1 MESTTAARAP
11 RRTSPGR
18 PRDERIDVAMLQ
30 ATLELLEEV
39 GYAEL
44 TMSAVAGRAGSTT
57 PALYRRFP
65 SKAELVY
72 RAAFATPTDDQ
83 LPWAEETLW
92 RTSPVDA
99 VRSLV
104 ESSIA
109 FFGRGAIRAA
119 VAGLL
124 AEMPGR
130 PGLSRNLLGLLQE
143 PSYVRL
149 QRCLDLAAGDGT
161 VAPGTTATDLL
172 DLISGTVFMAL
183 ANERDL
189 DQAWVDRTV
198 AMVANGITVAAATGE
213 GAR

>member
-1 MESTTAARAP
+1 
-11 RRTSPGR
+11 
-18 PRDERIDVAMLQ
+18 MLQ

-44 TMSAVAGRAGSTT
+44 TMSAVAARAGSTT

-72 RAAFATPTDDQ
+72 RAAFATPSQDQ
-83 LPWAEETLW
+83 LPWAEEALW
-92 RTSPVDA
+92 RTSPENA

-104 ESSIA
+104 QSSIA
-109 FFGRGAIRAA
+109 FFGRPAIRAA

-130 PGLSRNLLGLLQE
+130 PGLSRNLLGQLQQ

-149 QRCLDLAAGDGT
+149 QRCLDTAAADGT

-172 DLISGTVFMAL
+172 DLISGAVFMAL
-183 ANERDL
+183 SNEREL
-189 DQAWVDRTV
+189 DQAWIDRTV
-198 AMVANGITVAAATGE
+198 AMVATGITVASTADGP
-213 GAR
+213 R

>member
-1 MESTTAARAP
+1 
-11 RRTSPGR
+11 
-18 PRDERIDVAMLQ
+18 MLR
-30 ATLELLEEV
+30 ATLELLGEV

-44 TMSAVAGRAGSTT
+44 TMSAVAERAGSTT

-65 SKAELVY
+65 SKPELVY
-72 RAAFATPTDDQ
+72 RAAFATPSEDQ

-92 RTSPVDA
+92 RTSPVAA

-109 FFGRGAIRAA
+109 FFGRPAIRAA

-130 PGLSRNLLGLLQE
+130 PGLSRNLLGQLQE
-143 PSYVRL
+143 PSYDRL
-149 QRCLDLAAGDGT
+149 QRCLDRAAAAGTVRPGT
-161 VAPGTTATDLL
+161 VATDVL
-172 DLISGTVFMAL
+172 DLVSGTVFMAL
-183 ANERDL
+183 SNERDL
-189 DQAWVDRTV
+189 DRAWVDRAV
-198 AMVANGITVAAATGE
+198 AMVAGGVTVTADPAG